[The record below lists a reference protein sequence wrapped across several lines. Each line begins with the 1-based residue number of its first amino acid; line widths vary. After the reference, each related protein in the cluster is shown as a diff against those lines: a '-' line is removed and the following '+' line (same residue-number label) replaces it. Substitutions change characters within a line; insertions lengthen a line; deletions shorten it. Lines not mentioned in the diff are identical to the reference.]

1 VSGAASDVRLT
12 PFVPADADRLARL
25 LAEERWPF
33 HSGAPVTV
41 EEVLGRLRDGW
52 CDGPGIRTYW
62 IGAGQ
67 ADHVGFVRAWDIGD
81 GAPLFDLRLGQA
93 HRGRGLG
100 RLAVREL
107 TRLLFEDDP
116 SLERIEATTRQDNV
130 AMRRVLEAC
139 GYVKE
144 AHYRRSWPTPDGAL
158 LDTVGYAVLR
168 GDWIG
173 GGTTPVPWDG

>member
-1 VSGAASDVRLT
+1 MIGLT
-12 PFVPADADRLARL
+12 LFHPSEGDRLARL
-25 LAEERWPF
+25 LAEEPWPF
-33 HSGAPVTV
+33 HSGAQVTV
-41 EEVLGRLRDGW
+41 DEVLTRIRDGW
-52 CDGPGIRTYW
+52 CDGPGVRTYW
-62 IGAGQ
+62 IAAGT
-67 ADHVGFVRAWDIGD
+67 AEPVGVVRVWDIGD
-81 GAPLFDLRLGQA
+81 GAPLFDLRLRAA

-107 TRLLFEDDP
+107 SGLLFEDDP
-116 SLERIEATTRQDNV
+116 SLERIEATTRQDNT

-168 GDWIG
+168 GDWIAG
-173 GGTTPVPWDG
+173 VTTPVPWDG